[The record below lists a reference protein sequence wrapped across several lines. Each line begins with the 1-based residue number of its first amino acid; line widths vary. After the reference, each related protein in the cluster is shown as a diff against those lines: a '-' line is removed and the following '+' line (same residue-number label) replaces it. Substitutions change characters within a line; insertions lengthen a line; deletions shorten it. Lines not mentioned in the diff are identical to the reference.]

1 MDASQLLELINQG
14 ETLTTEFK
22 SWVKIP
28 DFKKLIKLCV
38 KEIVAL
44 SNSNGGYLL
53 IGVEDD
59 KTITGCKNYDLQ
71 NIVESIYDRTIPN
84 IFTKAETIRINDK
97 DVIVIEV
104 EKGMQLCGTTS
115 GEYYKRLGKNSKPYN
130 PTGIKEDFSI
140 STDYSAQIIE
150 QSTIDDI
157 NILEV
162 YKLKEK
168 LKIRDKQS
176 TLVELD
182 DISFLK
188 DLSLLIDTNNGLKL
202 NVAGMLF
209 VGKEESIKKYLPQA
223 ECIYLH
229 YNDNNRD
236 EYDNRLD
243 LKMPIISVLD
253 RLTEKIQDYNSL
265 INIQIGLFR
274 LEIYDFSEKV
284 FQEAL
289 LNAYTHRRYDSP
301 GSIYVKHYSD
311 KLVIESPG
319 GFMADIT
326 ADNIIT
332 HPSLPR
338 NKLIAETLQRLRYVQ
353 RSGQGIDIMYREMVS
368 MGKPY
373 PEYTVYN
380 DAIRLTLYSVLEDEG
395 FVKFITETQDKNMI
409 TFSLSE
415 LMILRYLFENK
426 TINLSTAKKLT
437 QQSENEVK
445 HALNNLEKYKL
456 IELSGRVYMMTPSSY
471 HKVKSDVQYTQDKT
485 VTYLKSKD
493 LIIEYLLTHDSI
505 NNETIRELCRCTK
518 KQATTFSRKM
528 RESGI
533 ITMEGKGRATIYKLN
548 KK

>member
-1 MDASQLLELINQG
+1 MNSCELLELIEQG
-14 ETLTTEFK
+14 ETETIEFK
-22 SWVKIP
+22 SWVKTP

-59 KTITGCKNYDLQ
+59 QSITGCMGYDLQ
-71 NIVESIYDRTIPN
+71 NIIESIYDRTMPN
-84 IFTKAETIRINDK
+84 IFTKAEVVNIDNK
-97 DVIVIEV
+97 DVIVITV
-104 EKGMQLCGTTS
+104 EKGNQLYGTTS
-115 GEYYKRLGKNSKPYN
+115 GEYFKRLGKNSKPYN
-130 PTGIKEDFSI
+130 PISIKEDFI
-140 STDYSAQIIE
+140 VDKDYSAQIIG

-157 NILEV
+157 NMLEV

-168 LKIRDKQS
+168 LKMRDKQS

-182 DISFLK
+182 DLSFLK
-188 DLSLLIDTNNGLKL
+188 DLSLLIDTEDGFKL

-209 VGKEESIKKYLPQA
+209 VGKEESIKRYLPQA

-229 YNDNNRD
+229 YSDSNRD

-243 LKMPIISVLD
+243 LKIPIISVLD
-253 RLTEKIQDYNSL
+253 RLTEKIQDYNHL
-265 INIQIGLFR
+265 TNVQVGLFR
-274 LEIYDFSEKV
+274 LEIYDFSERV

-289 LNAYTHRRYDSP
+289 LNGYTHRRYDSP

-373 PEYTVYN
+373 PEYTVFN

-395 FVKFITETQDKNMI
+395 FVRFITETQDKNMF
-409 TFSLSE
+409 TFSLPE

-426 TINLSTAKKLT
+426 TINLSTAKVLT
-437 QQSENEVK
+437 QQSLNEVK
-445 HALNNLEKYKL
+445 HALISLEKYGL

-485 VTYLKSKD
+485 VTYLKSKS
-493 LIIEYLLTHDSI
+493 LILDYLSTHDSI
-505 NNETIRELCRCTK
+505 SGVVILVK
-518 KQATTFSRKM
+518 SRKPH
-528 RESGI
+528 RISR
-533 ITMEGKGRATIYKLN
+533 KA
-548 KK
+548 

>member
-1 MDASQLLELINQG
+1 M
-14 ETLTTEFK
+14 
-22 SWVKIP
+22 VKIKCCWYA
-28 DFKKLIKLCV
+28 FCRK
-38 KEIVAL
+38 
-44 SNSNGGYLL
+44 GR
-53 IGVEDD
+53 
-59 KTITGCKNYDLQ
+59 
-71 NIVESIYDRTIPN
+71 IY
-84 IFTKAETIRINDK
+84 
-97 DVIVIEV
+97 
-104 EKGMQLCGTTS
+104 
-115 GEYYKRLGKNSKPYN
+115 
-130 PTGIKEDFSI
+130 
-140 STDYSAQIIE
+140 
-150 QSTIDDI
+150 
-157 NILEV
+157 
-162 YKLKEK
+162 
-168 LKIRDKQS
+168 
-176 TLVELD
+176 
-182 DISFLK
+182 
-188 DLSLLIDTNNGLKL
+188 
-202 NVAGMLF
+202 
-209 VGKEESIKKYLPQA
+209 KKYLPQA

-426 TINLSTAKKLT
+426 IINLSTAKKLT

-528 RESGI
+528 RESEI